1 MRKRIIVNTFF
12 MKIVL
17 LTSDRHLSAN
27 IAVKTFLESHYL
39 KKHDIQ
45 VAGIV
50 TSSPYTASGA
60 TWEKMLSFIKRTGL
74 AFSLKS
80 IFTDIWKIIG
90 MKIGRLFIPN
100 KNREYLEIDE
110 MAKFYNIPLLQAQN
124 INSKEA
130 KSFMRKFQPDYLVS
144 CFLLHIVDKEVLTIP
159 SKGAINVHPAL
170 VQRHR
175 GIFSSFWV
183 LLKNWGKSGATVHFM
198 TEKIDGGA
206 IILQRRFFV
215 HPSDTIYC
223 VNKKSARLGA
233 KLLIKALIKVKRRE
247 EKVYVLKQ
255 FGQMFKMPTVED
267 IKKFYSSGKSIIK
280 GKDFFKI

>member
-1 MRKRIIVNTFF
+1 
-12 MKIVL
+12 MKVIL

-27 IAVKTFLESHYL
+27 IAIKTFLESPYL
-39 KKHDIQ
+39 KKYDIQ

-50 TSSPYTASGA
+50 TSSPYKGNGA
-60 TWEKMLSFIKRTGL
+60 TWEKMLSFIKRAGW

-100 KNREYLEIDE
+100 KNREYFEIDE
-110 MAKFYNIPLLQAQN
+110 MAEFYNIPLLQAGN
-124 INSKEA
+124 INSEEA

-144 CFLLHIVDKEVLTIP
+144 CFLLQIVDKEVLAIP
-159 SKGAINVHPAL
+159 SKGAVNIHPAL

-183 LLKNWGKSGATVHFM
+183 LLKNWRKSGATVHFM
-198 TEKIDGGA
+198 TEKIDRGMV
-206 IILQRRFFV
+206 ILQRRFFV

-223 VNKKSARLGA
+223 VNKKALSSAQNFDKSA
-233 KLLIKALIKVKRRE
+233 NK
-247 EKVYVLKQ
+247 
-255 FGQMFKMPTVED
+255 
-267 IKKFYSSGKSIIK
+267 IKKARRKRLHIK
-280 GKDFFKI
+280 TIRANVQNADHGRR

>member
-1 MRKRIIVNTFF
+1 
-12 MKIVL
+12 MKVIL

-27 IAVKTFLESHYL
+27 IAIKTFLESPYL
-39 KKHDIQ
+39 KKYDIQ

-50 TSSPYTASGA
+50 TSSPYKGNGA
-60 TWEKMLSFIKRTGL
+60 TWEKMLSFIKRAGW

-100 KNREYLEIDE
+100 KNREYFEIDE
-110 MAKFYNIPLLQAQN
+110 MAEFYNIPLLQAGN
-124 INSKEA
+124 INSEEA

-144 CFLLHIVDKEVLTIP
+144 CFLLQIVDKEVLAIP
-159 SKGAINVHPAL
+159 SKGAVNIHPAL

-183 LLKNWGKSGATVHFM
+183 LLKNWRKSGATVHFM
-198 TEKIDGGA
+198 TEKIDRGMV
-206 IILQRRFFV
+206 ILQRRFFV

-223 VNKKSARLGA
+223 VNKKSAQLGA
-233 KLLIKALIKVKRRE
+233 KLLIKALIKLKRRE
-247 EKVYVLKQ
+247 EKGYILKQ
-255 FGQMFKMPTVED
+255 FGQMFKMPTMED
-267 IKKFYSSGKSIIK
+267 VKKFYSLGKSVIK